1 MVNEFNFHELL
12 HLYIKILEV
21 DLHISTPTNILYQ
34 SKFIPEKIIKEVEN
48 SPNKYRIIK
57 QYINFFITPKDI
69 NKIELPSLRIWL
81 KSPKRIPIKK
91 G

>member
-1 MVNEFNFHELL
+1 MINEITFHELL

-21 DLHISTPTNILYQ
+21 DLHISTPTNILTQ
-34 SKFIPEKIIKEVEN
+34 SKFIPENITKEVEN
-48 SPNKYRIIK
+48 SSNKYRIIR
-57 QYINFFITPKDI
+57 QYINFIINPKDI

-81 KSPKRIPIKK
+81 KTPKRIPIKK

>member
-1 MVNEFNFHELL
+1 MEINFHELL
-12 HLYIKILEV
+12 KLYLKILEV
-21 DLHISTPTNILYQ
+21 DLHISTPTDILKQ
-34 SKFIPEKIIKEVEN
+34 SKFIPENITKEVEN

-69 NKIELPSLRIWL
+69 NKIELSSLRIWL

-91 G
+91 E